1 MTNVSAK
8 KMPKAQRRDQL
19 LDTALCI
26 VRDQGTDAL
35 TLGYLAEQAGVSKPI
50 AYEHFGTRAGLLVA
64 LYERLDQRQVD
75 ELVAAI
81 AGAPKQLEEVARIM
95 SAAYMAC
102 YRSIGPEWSAI
113 SAALKGDEEMEKFQ
127 TSLID
132 SYIDLY
138 RATLTPYT
146 GLSTNELR
154 LRCVGIIGA
163 AEAISREMA
172 RGNLGEAVAATVL
185 QSLIVKWLGT

>member
-1 MTNVSAK
+1 
-8 KMPKAQRRDQL
+8 
-19 LDTALCI
+19 
-26 VRDQGTDAL
+26 
-35 TLGYLAEQAGVSKPI
+35 
-50 AYEHFGTRAGLLVA
+50 
-64 LYERLDQRQVD
+64 
-75 ELVAAI
+75 
-81 AGAPKQLEEVARIM
+81 
-95 SAAYMAC
+95 
-102 YRSIGPEWSAI
+102 
-113 SAALKGDEEMEKFQ
+113 MEKFQ